1 MTLNP
6 KEKWRVVELKKY
18 LKIGEIR
25 IAWKTK
31 IWTLEF
37 RKLPLRIGIL
47 EIKFER
53 NWNLE
58 DYLRIGVLKIKFKN

>member
-1 MTLNP
+1 MKGDRI
-6 KEKWRVVELKKY
+6 KEIFENWS
-18 LKIGEIR
+18 EIR

-31 IWTLEF
+31 IWKLKF

-47 EIKFER
+47 EINFER